1 MPTWKLPRK
10 QKKAFIR
17 AHGRERYLR
26 AVSVGRLINPTI
38 SFDVGADGATHFMIA
53 DVKPS
58 GMVHILAEERT
69 IDQSNAL
76 FAFMRTLPKRK
87 YTVIPDPVPSG
98 TSYAN

>member
-10 QKKAFIR
+10 RKKAFTR

-38 SFDVGADGATHFMIA
+38 SFDVGADGAAHFMIA
-53 DVKPS
+53 DVHKS

-76 FAFMRTLPKRK
+76 LAFMRTLPKRK
-87 YTVIPDPVPSG
+87 YTLIMDPLPDPTAP
-98 TSYAN
+98 